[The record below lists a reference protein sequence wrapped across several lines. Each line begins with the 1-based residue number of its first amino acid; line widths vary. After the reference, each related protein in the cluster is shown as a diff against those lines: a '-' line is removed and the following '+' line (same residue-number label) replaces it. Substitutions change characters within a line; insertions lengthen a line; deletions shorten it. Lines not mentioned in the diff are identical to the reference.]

1 MIVSTRG
8 RYALRMLID
17 MAQHDSGEY
26 ITLKDVAARQQ
37 ISEKYLE
44 SIISLLSK
52 RGIVEGLRGKGG
64 GYKLTRRPD
73 EYTVGEIV
81 RITDGELVPVSCL
94 ESGDKCTNK
103 DKCPTRPMW
112 EKLGDMINDYLDGIK
127 LSDLLENC
135 TDVF

>member
-17 MAQHDSGEY
+17 MAQHDGEEY
-26 ITLKDVAARQQ
+26 ITLKDVASRQQ

-52 RGIVEGLRGKGG
+52 NGIVEGLRGKGG

-94 ESGDKCTNK
+94 ESGDKCARK
-103 DKCPTRPMW
+103 EACPTRPMW
-112 EKLGDMINDYLDGIK
+112 EKLGEMIGTYLDSIK
-127 LSDLLENC
+127 LSDLVKSDHEK
-135 TDVF
+135 

>member
-8 RYALRMLID
+8 RYALRTLID
-17 MAQHDSGEY
+17 MAQHDGEGY
-26 ITLKDVAARQQ
+26 ITLKDVALRQQ

-52 RGIVEGLRGKGG
+52 NGMVEGLRGKGG
-64 GYKLTRRPD
+64 GYRLTRRPE

-94 ESGDKCTNK
+94 ESGDKCERK
-103 DKCPTRPMW
+103 GECPTRPMW
-112 EKLGDMINDYLDGIK
+112 ENLGKMIGTYLDGIK
-127 LSDLLENC
+127 LSDLVKGGAE
-135 TDVF
+135 